1 MPVEAFPPLET
12 ADERGLLA
20 VGGDLEPET
29 LLLAYRSGIFPWP
42 VSARS
47 PLLWF
52 SPPQRAV
59 LMLDEFKVPRSTSRA
74 LRRCDLRAEYN
85 GDFGSV
91 IQQCAKARKQD
102 RGTWITGEIISAYQ
116 KLFDLGYAYSV
127 GVYEGDDL
135 VGGLYGVVIGKM
147 ITGESMFYLRP
158 NASKFALVSL
168 VERLN
173 QHGVKWID
181 CQQDTPLLRSFGA
194 RLIERDRFVIMTRE
208 ACHAEQL
215 HL

>member
-1 MPVEAFPPLET
+1 M

-20 VGGDLEPET
+20 MGGDLDPET

-42 VSARS
+42 ASERS
-47 PLLWF
+47 PILWF

-74 LRRCDLRAEYN
+74 LRRCEFRAEFN
-85 GDFGSV
+85 SNFGSV
-91 IQQCAKARKQD
+91 IEQCAKGRRQD
-102 RGTWITGEIISAYQ
+102 RGTWITGEIISAY
-116 KLFDLGYAYSV
+116 KRLHHLGYAYSV
-127 GVYEGDDL
+127 AVYEGNDL

-147 ITGESMFYLRP
+147 ITGESMFFLRP
-158 NASKFALVSL
+158 NASKFALISL

-173 QHGVKWID
+173 KSGVKWID

-194 RLIERDRFVIMTRE
+194 RLIERNRFVIMTTE

-215 HL
+215 YL